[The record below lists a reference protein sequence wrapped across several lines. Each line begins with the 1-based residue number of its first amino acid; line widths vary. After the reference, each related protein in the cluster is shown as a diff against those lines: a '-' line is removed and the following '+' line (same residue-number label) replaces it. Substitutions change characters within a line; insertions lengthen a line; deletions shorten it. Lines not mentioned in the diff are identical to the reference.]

1 MGHDHE
7 GSVATR
13 PLARSLEIVALA
25 VPVVA
30 YFWFI
35 GNYAVNVIYYD
46 SWSDISLIANHS
58 ALWAQHNE
66 NRILFPNILVLL
78 QSDTT
83 HYNVV
88 FEESL
93 SGAMLVAAT
102 VLFIGAHKRRSP
114 STPWLYYC
122 PVFFVMLSF
131 VQAGNTLWGFQ
142 LAWYLVILALAA
154 TIFIIDRP
162 VLTGIAL
169 LAAIVVAV
177 VGSFSS
183 LQGLLIWPVGLVLLW
198 HRRRTKGFLYAWSAS
213 AVVTGALY
221 FYDFNFGLAH
231 SAQSYLLSNPIAG
244 VRTFFF
250 VIGDVFGGKILDNSG
265 ALIPNAPQASTS
277 VVILLGIVLFAIAA
291 WVIVVYGLRRDD
303 ASGRPVG
310 VAMVVFGILYVLT
323 IVLGRTSLSPT
334 SGGASRYTTFTLL
347 IIAGCY
353 LSLLSR
359 PRARARTPQRGQP
372 ELTTKSTYLIVRWTL
387 FGAVC
392 LLVVLGSMV
401 GLDFGRYWHQR
412 QEVMADVTVNLHKV
426 SDQTVDT
433 YLLPNGAQYV
443 RLDARIA
450 SSRHLSLF
458 ATSAVSDYSKEGLFK
473 ELTAVRARVVKPSAG
488 ATLSGTDDF
497 YAAATSG
504 IGITQVQFRLTGGT
518 LHAVEIAKGGQLF
531 YGWVARWNSKS
542 VANGRYSLQC
552 VAYAYNGTVTDSPG
566 IVVTVKNPA

>member
-1 MGHDHE
+1 
-7 GSVATR
+7 
-13 PLARSLEIVALA
+13 LEVVALA
-25 VPVVA
+25 APVVA

-46 SWSDISLIANHS
+46 SWSDIFLIANES
-58 ALWAQHNE
+58 SLWAQHNE
-66 NRILFPNILVLL
+66 NRLLFPNILVLL

-83 HYNVV
+83 HFNIV
-88 FEESL
+88 FEEFL

-102 VLFIGAHKRRSP
+102 GLFIGAHKRRSP

-122 PVFFVMLSF
+122 PVVLVMLSF

-142 LAWYLVILALAA
+142 LAWYLVILAFAA

-162 VLTGIAL
+162 TLTRIEL

-198 HRRRTKGFLYAWSAS
+198 HRRRTRGFLYAWSAS
-213 AVVTGALY
+213 AVITGALY
-221 FYDFNFGLAH
+221 FYGFDFGSTH
-231 SAQSYLLSNPIAG
+231 SDTSYLLSNPIAG

-250 VIGDVFGGKILDNSG
+250 VIGDVFGGKITDNNG
-265 ALIPNAPQASTS
+265 AFIPNAPQASVS
-277 VVILLGIVLFAIAA
+277 IVILLGIVLFAIAV

-310 VAMVVFGILYVLT
+310 VVMVVFGILYVLT
-323 IVLGRTSLSPT
+323 IVVGRTSPSPT

-347 IIAGCY
+347 IVAGCY

-359 PRARARTPQRGQP
+359 PRARTRTPERRQP

-387 FGAVC
+387 LCAVC
-392 LLVVLGSMV
+392 LLVVLGSLV
-401 GLDFGRYWHQR
+401 GIDFGRYWHQR
-412 QEVMADVTVNLHKV
+412 EEVMADVTVNLDKV
-426 SDQTVDT
+426 SDQTVDA
-433 YLLPNGAQYV
+433 YVAPGGAQYV
-443 RLDARIA
+443 RPGARIA
-450 SSRHLSLF
+450 SNLHLSLF
-458 ATSAVSDYSKEGLFK
+458 ATSAVSHYSKVGLFK
-473 ELTAVRARVVKPSAG
+473 ELTAVRARVVKPSAD
-488 ATLSGTDDF
+488 ATLSGTEVF
-497 YAAATSG
+497 YAAATSQ
-504 IGITQVQFRLTGGT
+504 IGITKVQFRLTGGT
-518 LHAVEIAKGGQLF
+518 LHGVQIATGALLF
-531 YGWVARWNSKS
+531 YGWVARWNSMS

-552 VAYAYNGTVTDSPG
+552 VAYAYNGKVTDSPG